1 MWEHP
6 KLSESIRKVFHQETK
21 TFISKRSLND
31 SLLQGANR
39 EAYMR
44 HLGEKGAEG
53 DTLTVPLMARH
64 TLNGI
69 LSNFGS
75 AMNYS
80 NPSSFNLQEMVKSSP
95 PLMRAKTFHYTQWIN
110 WKLQYKV
117 KFDKLS
123 RMPSTKGIISEV
135 GLYNFQPTND
145 SWIGWDDWIYD
156 DWYAVCQST
165 PLRCKQTDI
174 SGLSGDTMG
183 QGTFQN
189 HVRVRYRAFIS
200 PDPMEYSYFNAES
213 GAVFGE
219 IHSAQSVN
227 SGIIGHQLIV
237 EADVATTESSF
248 WKPQALESPGFGE
261 AVPVAVFGMDITN
274 LTTNQKVNKEFD
286 VSHGDL
292 GGKME
297 HTFADAGLY
306 QVFIYLKST
315 AGQGITV
322 SKALANQIRT
332 RNGNVGKASHPLRF
346 LVFVSPSP
354 EAPTPDI
361 TVDAEGDSEPP
372 TFTVQTDTVQ
382 LVDNREE
389 DSEPDYNYLVVVGLL
404 VGSLLLFRRDE

>member
-21 TFISKRSLND
+21 TLISKRSLND

-53 DTLTVPLMARH
+53 DTLTVPLMARY

-69 LSNFGS
+69 LSNFGA

-95 PLMRAKTFHYTQWIN
+95 PLMRAKTFNYTQWIN
-110 WKLQYKV
+110 WKWQYKV
-117 KFDKLS
+117 KFDKFS
-123 RMPSTKGIISEV
+123 RMPSVRGKVSEV

-165 PLRCKQTDI
+165 PLKCRNFGDAT
-174 SGLSGDTMG
+174 GLFDQAG
-183 QGTFQN
+183 QGTLQN
-189 HVRVRYRAFIS
+189 HVRVKYRAFIS
-200 PDPMEYSYFNAES
+200 PDPMEYSYFNADS

-227 SGIIGHQLIV
+227 AGIIGHQLLV
-237 EADVATTESSF
+237 EADVATTESNF
-248 WKPQALESPGFGE
+248 FLPQALESPGFGE

-274 LTTNQKVNKEFD
+274 LTTNRKLNKEFS
-286 VSHGDL
+286 VYYGDS
-292 GGKME
+292 GGQME

-315 AGQGITV
+315 EGQGITV

-332 RNGNVGKASHPLRF
+332 RNGNAGKASHPLRF

-354 EAPTPDI
+354 VASTSNI
-361 TVDAEGDSEPP
+361 TVDVEGDSEPS
-372 TFTVQTDTVQ
+372 TVTTQTDTVQ
-382 LVDNREE
+382 LVDNQED

-404 VGSLLLFRRDE
+404 VGSLLLFGRDE